1 MRTEKGNSKIQVP
14 SSQKNPVAA
23 RAKRLPAFSELGI
36 WNLEFGILA
45 LTFTTLTTVPAAAQS
60 LWREDTSKPMFADKR
75 ATSAGDILTI
85 LVQESTTAAKDNK
98 SATSKDNGV
107 DASVSTF
114 LYGAGTGGAAALLSK
129 GGTMPALKY
138 SAKNTF
144 AGSGS
149 VNNSQKIVASVAV
162 KVLDVLPNKNLVIE
176 GRRETSFS
184 GEHQVVILH
193 GVVRSEDV
201 SAANTVFSYNIAD
214 AKVEINSKGSIDD
227 AQRKGWFTK
236 IWDKLTPF

>member
-1 MRTEKGNSKIQVP
+1 MRREP
-14 SSQKNPVAA
+14 
-23 RAKRLPAFSELGI
+23 LPRFYRLGI
-36 WNLEFGILA
+36 WNLELGIFSILLA
-45 LTFTTLTTVPAAAQS
+45 ASAINAPAQS
-60 LWREDTSKPMFADKR
+60 LWHDDTAKPMFADKR
-75 ATSAGDILTI
+75 ASSPGDILTI
-85 LVQESTTAAKDNK
+85 LVQETTTAAKDNK
-98 SATSKDNGV
+98 SATSKDNSV
-107 DASVSTF
+107 DASISTF
-114 LYGAGTGGAAALLSK
+114 LYGPSAGASAILSK

-138 SAKNTF
+138 DAKNSF
-144 AGSGS
+144 SGSGS

-201 SAANTVFSYNIAD
+201 TANNTVFSYNIAD
-214 AKVEINSKGSIDD
+214 AKVEINSKGQIDD
-227 AQRKGWFTK
+227 VQRKGWFTR